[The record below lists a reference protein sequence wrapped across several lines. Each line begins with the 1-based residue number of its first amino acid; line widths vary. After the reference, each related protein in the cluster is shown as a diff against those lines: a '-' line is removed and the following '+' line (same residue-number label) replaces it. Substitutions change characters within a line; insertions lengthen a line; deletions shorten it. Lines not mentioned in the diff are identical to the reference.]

1 MYATL
6 PGWQN
11 NRRSQDWHNTRT
23 KPKMFRP
30 DCMPE
35 LYRLAGC
42 WPPDIFLFG
51 ACIVLGLFVKL

>member
-1 MYATL
+1 ML
-6 PGWQN
+6 RCLDGKN
-11 NRRSQDWHNTRT
+11 NRQSQDWHNTHA

-42 WPPDIFLFG
+42 CPQDIFLFG

>member
-1 MYATL
+1 M
-6 PGWQN
+6 
-11 NRRSQDWHNTRT
+11 RRCLDGKTIDDPKTGTIHT

-30 DCMPE
+30 DCVPE

-51 ACIVLGLFVKL
+51 VCIVLGLFVKL